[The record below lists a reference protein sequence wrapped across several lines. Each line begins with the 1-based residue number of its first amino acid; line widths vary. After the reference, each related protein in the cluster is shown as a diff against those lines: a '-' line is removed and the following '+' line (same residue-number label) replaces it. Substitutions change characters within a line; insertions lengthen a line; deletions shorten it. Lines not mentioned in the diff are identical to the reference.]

1 MWIVLRLVTDRDTGK
16 PKGFAFCE
24 YFDVATAA
32 AAQRNLNNHEMG
44 GRHIHV
50 DFAEDKD
57 NKDRPRRDGMHL
69 AASEKQFLGLSLL

>member
-1 MWIVLRLVTDRDTGK
+1 MWSDLRLVTDRDSGK

-32 AAQRNLNNHEMG
+32 AAQRNLNNHEMS

-57 NKDRPRRDGMHL
+57 NKDRPLRDGMQQGAHH
-69 AASEKQFLGLSLL
+69 K